1 MHTNDLTSF
10 HDREWIDRMSILKE
24 FDVVVEG
31 RTDGLYKPDPEAYL
45 LMVKRMGM
53 EPSDIVFIDDQP
65 VNIEGARSIGMVCVH
80 LDPTNPE
87 AGFLE
92 ARGLLGLNNR

>member
-31 RTDGLYKPDPEAYL
+31 ART
-45 LMVKRMGM
+45 
-53 EPSDIVFIDDQP
+53 
-65 VNIEGARSIGMVCVH
+65 VCTSRT
-80 LDPTNPE
+80 LRPTC
-87 AGFLE
+87 
-92 ARGLLGLNNR
+92 

>member
-1 MHTNDLTSF
+1 M
-10 HDREWIDRMSILKE
+10 
-24 FDVVVEG
+24 VVEG
-31 RTDGLYKPDPEAYL
+31 RTDGLYKPDPAAYL
-45 LMVKRMGM
+45 LMADRMGM
-53 EPSDIVFIDDQP
+53 ESSEIVFIDDQP

-92 ARGLLGLNNR
+92 ARRLLGLEPR